1 MELINLWQIWCIAG
15 VLFCITE
22 MFTPAML
29 FLNLGFACF
38 VAAIAAA
45 FGLATIWQV
54 GIFGICS
61 AIFLIWLRPYLLKQ
75 KNSGEPETIEMYI
88 GKTAKVIEKITKNS
102 GKIAIFGEEW
112 QAKSINDEEF
122 ETNTQVKIV
131 KNDSIIMYVE
141 KA

>member
-1 MELINLWQIWCIAG
+1 MVTNSLWQIWCIAG

-29 FLNLGFACF
+29 FLNIGFACF
-38 VAAIAAA
+38 TAAIAAA
-45 FGLATIWQV
+45 FGLAIVWQV
-54 GIFGICS
+54 GIFGVFS

-75 KNSGEPETIEMYI
+75 KNSGNPETVEMYI
-88 GKTAKVIEKITKNS
+88 GKTAKVIEKVTKSN

-112 QAKSINDEEF
+112 QAKSLNDEEF
-122 ETNTQVKIV
+122 EPNTEVKIV